1 MNKYTM
7 YEDPGHGW
15 LEVPRSVCAELGILD
30 RISGYSYQSKDG
42 GVLYLEEDCDFSV
55 FCRALNVTCGGDV
68 IGKTIHTNHDS
79 FVRSLPH
86 FRRK

>member
-30 RISGYSYQSKDG
+30 KISPYSYQSRDG
-42 GVLYLEEDCDFSV
+42 SMLYLEEDCDFSV
-55 FCRALNVTCGGDV
+55 FCDALNVTRGSEV
-68 IGKTIHTNHDS
+68 IGKQIHTNHDS
-79 FVRSLPH
+79 FVRSLPGY
-86 FRRK
+86 RR